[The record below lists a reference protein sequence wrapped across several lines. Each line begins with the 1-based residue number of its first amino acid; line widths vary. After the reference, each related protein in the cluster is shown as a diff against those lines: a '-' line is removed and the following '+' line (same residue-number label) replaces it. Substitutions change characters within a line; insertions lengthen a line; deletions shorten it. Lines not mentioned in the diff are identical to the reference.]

1 MTRDEAE
8 KIVRRALTEPRP
20 LCDACDG
27 CGWYEGGRELQTE
40 CEQCLATGH
49 ADAGDVFAALAV
61 LEQKPPEGVAGTMII
76 ETIPGPPEGDHPF
89 RTVDINIK
97 HEKLPQRAGE
107 FHVYHYSHTVTV
119 NPDGS
124 VSDD

>member
-49 ADAGDVFAALAV
+49 ADAGDVFDALAV
-61 LEQKPPEGVAGTMII
+61 LAQKPPEGV
-76 ETIPGPPEGDHPF
+76 PEEVCVSNWNGKRGMAYSAPLPF
-89 RTVDINIK
+89 S
-97 HEKLPQRAGE
+97 HL
-107 FHVYHYSHTVTV
+107 VYRYSHTVTI
-119 NPDGS
+119 NSDRS
-124 VSDD
+124 LSDD